1 MTMSDKTKKSEE
13 ILAKANDA
21 FFDDDYDEALSMFSE
36 LVIREP
42 ENAEFVL
49 KRCSVYQKVNKLDL
63 ALKDAE
69 TALTLLQQGSCSLLA
84 RAHLQA
90 GITLHRLNE
99 YKKAQEHLEQS
110 QQLNSTEKTLITWLR
125 KNTEK
130 LKELEPVV
138 PEPVVQPATNVLNT
152 TARHEWFQNENYITI
167 EVFVKKA
174 KQEDTTVDIFEK
186 SLSFAVK
193 LPTGSTY
200 SIELDPL
207 AHKIIPKES
216 TFKVLSTKIEIKL
229 KKEICGIMWGALE
242 SDNDLGTM
250 VAPSSN
256 TKKQAKDWNK
266 LIEDDEE
273 DKPAG
278 EAAVNALFQQIYR
291 DADPDTKRAMMK
303 SFVESNG
310 TCLSTNW
317 SDIGSKTTETRPPEG
332 TTVKKFT

>member
-1 MTMSDKTKKSEE
+1 MTTSDKKSEE
-13 ILAKANDA
+13 IFAKANDA

-69 TALTLLQQGSCSLLA
+69 TALTLLQQGSRSLLA

-90 GITLHRLNE
+90 GTGTF
-99 YKKAQEHLEQS
+99 EQS

-130 LKELEPVV
+130 LKELEPAV

-193 LPTGSTY
+193 LPNGSTY

-207 AHKIIPKES
+207 AHKIVPKES

-250 VAPSSN
+250 ITPSSN
-256 TKKQAKDWNK
+256 TKKQVKDWNK
-266 LIEDDEE
+266 LVEEDEE

-317 SDIGSKTTETRPPEG
+317 SDIGSKKTETRPPEG